1 MRRETAVFMGKIA
14 QEDAPPVT
22 RIAFAL
28 AAVMAL
34 TACVEP
40 ATMPPQAPPREA
52 TPDPVVAEGRRG
64 SVTVQDFASVVARVE
79 PVAENVCRT
88 QTRGANCD
96 FLIVVDRNP
105 RAPANA
111 FQSLDKTGRPVLTFT
126 VALIADVYNEDEL
139 AFILGHEAAHHIE
152 GHLARAQESA
162 QMGGLLGAVIGVA
175 IGADATTVQDATRL
189 GAFVGARR
197 FSKDHELEADRLG
210 TVISYRAGYNPV
222 KGAAYFTR
230 IPDPGDS
237 FLGSHPPNAQRIETV
252 RRTLA
257 TL

>member
-1 MRRETAVFMGKIA
+1 
-14 QEDAPPVT
+14 
-22 RIAFAL
+22 
-28 AAVMAL
+28 
-34 TACVEP
+34 
-40 ATMPPQAPPREA
+40 
-52 TPDPVVAEGRRG
+52 
-64 SVTVQDFASVVARVE
+64 
-79 PVAENVCRT
+79 
-88 QTRGANCD
+88 
-96 FLIVVDRNP
+96 
-105 RAPANA
+105 
-111 FQSLDKTGRPVLTFT
+111 
-126 VALIADVYNEDEL
+126 
-139 AFILGHEAAHHIE
+139 
-152 GHLARAQESA
+152 
-162 QMGGLLGAVIGVA
+162 MGGLLGAVIGVA